1 MKKKRKMNKR
11 GKFTILIFIIIILFI
26 IGKSIINNKSKN
38 KEIEEN
44 HLIATTE
51 YYDLKIDYDKTDID
65 EIDKKVETYIET
77 QKNEFLKTVE
87 DSKDIMDFRYDFILT
102 AHTLE
107 YNDLIFVNIMTND
120 YTGGAHYNRQ
130 YETYIYNKAKGKY
143 ETINDIVKDNNSF
156 NELTLIVKHE
166 LLKYSEEK
174 EFEFDEEWL
183 NEGINPIEEN
193 YKYFYLDKEGMTIIF
208 PPYQVVYGAIGEIK
222 INLSYEQVNSL
233 LRNEYQNN
241 DQKEEN
247 GNNLTTQKRDLEK
260 YKNKKL
266 VAFTFDDGP
275 NTKTTTRLLDGMEKY
290 DAKAT
295 FFVLG
300 NRVAYHQEVLKRA
313 YQEGNQIGTHT
324 QNQLLM
330 HTILWNVDSIDWKL
344 KDRNLIKKEILKNVS
359 DGSIVLLHDIYTESV
374 EGALLA
380 MEELE
385 KEGYAFVTIEEMAQI
400 KGIDLDYNTS
410 YFNF

>member
-1 MKKKRKMNKR
+1 MKKRRKMNKR

-241 DQKEEN
+241 DQKEEI
-247 GNNLTTQKRDLEK
+247 GKR
-260 YKNKKL
+260 
-266 VAFTFDDGP
+266 
-275 NTKTTTRLLDGMEKY
+275 
-290 DAKAT
+290 
-295 FFVLG
+295 
-300 NRVAYHQEVLKRA
+300 
-313 YQEGNQIGTHT
+313 
-324 QNQLLM
+324 
-330 HTILWNVDSIDWKL
+330 
-344 KDRNLIKKEILKNVS
+344 
-359 DGSIVLLHDIYTESV
+359 
-374 EGALLA
+374 
-380 MEELE
+380 
-385 KEGYAFVTIEEMAQI
+385 
-400 KGIDLDYNTS
+400 
-410 YFNF
+410 